1 MSGTSENLLYGNT
14 STPWMKG
21 CSASG
26 STGGGAAAVAAG
38 IVPIAHGS
46 DIGGSIRGPAA
57 WCGGVG
63 LKPSRGRISS
73 GPFFDE
79 WGHGMSMT
87 FVQTRTMRD
96 TAAMLDCLAIP
107 QPGRSLRHRATGR
120 ALRRVC

>member
-21 CSASG
+21 YSASG

-63 LKPSRGRISS
+63 LKPSRGRISVGPLSSTS
-73 GPFFDE
+73 G
-79 WGHGMSMT
+79 G
-87 FVQTRTMRD
+87 
-96 TAAMLDCLAIP
+96 TAC
-107 QPGRSLRHRATGR
+107 R
-120 ALRRVC
+120 